1 MIVLEPAPVDARV
14 LGIEVISGRA
24 PVDLLELAAAAEP
37 IVAESM
43 TEMVAV
49 CDATGAIT
57 LMNRAM
63 AAATGGPESARA
75 TSAFGAWWKHR
86 RLDGST
92 VARRD
97 LPLTRALRG
106 EAVIDEE
113 ISLSWA
119 GGVQRTVMVNA
130 RRLSNGDDRLLG
142 AVVVMRDLTEQ
153 REAEAQAAFHVFH
166 DGVTGLPS
174 RSLFIEHVQGAL
186 RRAAGHRGS
195 TGLFAIN
202 INGFESINAQFGHDT
217 GDQVLREVAA
227 RLQTCTR
234 STDSVS
240 RGTENVARLGGD
252 EFFVLCERVGGTRGA
267 TSMAARVAGVLL
279 QRIRVA
285 DEDLQIS
292 VHTGITV
299 VRGGKH
305 EPDVMIRQAKS
316 ALRRAR
322 ETGTGECEFYAEEMR
337 SAQIARID
345 DEHALRTALEH
356 GELSVAFQPKVAL
369 ATDRIVGVEALL
381 RWEHPVRGFI
391 PPSSFIPLAEATG
404 LIRPIGAWVLR
415 QACEHG
421 ARWLEL
427 HPGPSAPMV
436 SVNLSA
442 GQFDAGLVDTLRVV
456 LAETGMDP
464 EHLCLEVTE
473 SMVMGDPELAIQ
485 MLYQIRD
492 LGVSIS
498 MDDFGTGYSSL
509 SYLRRFPLAELKIDK
524 SFVDGL
530 GRDSE
535 STAIVAAVM
544 GMAHAMDLSV
554 VAEGVETSA
563 QLDALRALGCDQA
576 QGYYYARPQA
586 AERIDDL
593 LMKAHLDGDRAR
605 IQGAHGA
612 TEWGAGTIVIV
623 DDAADVR
630 LHARMSLTAA
640 GFGVHEA
647 ENGESGIDLIRRVR
661 PDCVVLD
668 MHMPGLSGLDVCRLL
683 RADPSTRDLTVVML
697 TAEGKAAEKAEA
709 FALEA
714 DDYIVKPFVPRDLVS
729 RVTAAIRRRVEAE
742 PDYAVSLGLSATVSG
757 SPERFV

>member
-1 MIVLEPAPVDARV
+1 VIVLDRSPVRV
-14 LGIEVISGRA
+14 VPGADVTSEA
-24 PVDLLELAAAAEP
+24 AAVDSRTLAAAAESV
-37 IVAESM
+37 IAESV
-43 TEMVAV
+43 TEMVAI
-49 CDATGAIT
+49 CDAAGAIT
-57 LMNRAM
+57 MMNRAM
-63 AAATGGPESARA
+63 AAAAGNAEQARA
-75 TSAFGAWWKHR
+75 AMALGMPWKHR
-86 RLDGST
+86 SPDG
-92 VARRD
+92 VALARRD
-97 LPLTRALRG
+97 LPLSRALRG
-106 EAVIDEE
+106 ESVRDEE
-113 ISLSWA
+113 ITVTWSR
-119 GGVQRTVMVNA
+119 GRHRTVVANA
-130 RRLSNGDDRLLG
+130 SSLADREGRILG
-142 AVVVMRDLTEQ
+142 AVVVMRDITAQ
-153 REAEAQAAFHVFH
+153 REAEAQVAFHTLH

-174 RSLFIEHVQGAL
+174 RHLFIEHVQRAL
-186 RRAAGHRGS
+186 RRAARHRWS
-195 TGLFAIN
+195 IGLFAIN
-202 INGFESINAQFGHDT
+202 INGFESINAQFGHDA
-217 GDQVLREVAA
+217 GDQVLREVAL
-227 RLQTCTR
+227 RLQACTR
-234 STDSVS
+234 SSDSVS
-240 RGTENVARLGGD
+240 RAAENVARLGGD
-252 EFFVLCERVGGTRGA
+252 EFFLLCEQIGGVRGA
-267 TSMAARVAGVLL
+267 TSMAARVARVLHEP
-279 QRIRVA
+279 IRVA
-285 DEDLQIS
+285 DEAVEIS

-299 VRGGKH
+299 IRGSKH

-322 ETGTGECEFYAEEMR
+322 ETGMGGCAFYAEEMR

-421 ARWLEL
+421 ARWVRM
-427 HPGPSAPMV
+427 HTGPSAPMV

-442 GQFDAGLVDTLRVV
+442 GQFDAGLVETLRIV

-473 SMVMGDPELAIQ
+473 SMVMGDPELAID

-498 MDDFGTGYSSL
+498 VDDFGTGYSSL

-530 GRDSE
+530 GRDAE
-535 STAIVAAVM
+535 STAIVAAIM

-586 AERIDDL
+586 ADRIDDL
-593 LMKAHLDGDRAR
+593 LTKARLDGDRAR
-605 IQGAHGA
+605 VQGAHAA

-623 DDAADVR
+623 DDAPDVR

-647 ENGESGIDLIRRVR
+647 ENGEVGIDLIRRVR

-683 RADPSTRDLTVVML
+683 RADANTRDLTVVML

-729 RVTAAIRRRVEAE
+729 RVTAAIRRRAEAE
-742 PDYAVSLGLSATVSG
+742 D
-757 SPERFV
+757 

>member
-1 MIVLEPAPVDARV
+1 
-14 LGIEVISGRA
+14 
-24 PVDLLELAAAAEP
+24 
-37 IVAESM
+37 
-43 TEMVAV
+43 
-49 CDATGAIT
+49 
-57 LMNRAM
+57 
-63 AAATGGPESARA
+63 
-75 TSAFGAWWKHR
+75 
-86 RLDGST
+86 
-92 VARRD
+92 
-97 LPLTRALRG
+97 
-106 EAVIDEE
+106 
-113 ISLSWA
+113 
-119 GGVQRTVMVNA
+119 MVNA
-130 RRLSNGDDRLLG
+130 RSLSDGDGRVVG
-142 AVVVMRDLTEQ
+142 AVVVMRDITEQ
-153 REAEAQAAFHVFH
+153 REAEAQAAFHTSH

-174 RSLFIEHVQGAL
+174 RTLFIEHVQLAL
-186 RRAAGHRGS
+186 RRAARHRWS

-202 INGFESINAQFGHDT
+202 INGFESINAQYGHDA
-217 GDQVLREVAA
+217 GDQVLREVAQ
-227 RLQTCTR
+227 RLQGCVR

-240 RGTENVARLGGD
+240 RGIENVARLGGD
-252 EFFVLCERVGGTRGA
+252 EFFLLCERVGGVRGA
-267 TSMAARVAGVLL
+267 TSMAARVAGVLHEP
-279 QRIRVA
+279 IRVD
-285 DEDLQIS
+285 DESVLIS
-292 VHTGITV
+292 VHTGITA

-316 ALRRAR
+316 ALRRSR
-322 ETGTGECEFYAEEMR
+322 ETGTGQCSFFAEEMR
-337 SAQIARID
+337 SEQIARID

-356 GELSVAFQPKVAL
+356 GELSVVFQPKVAL

-381 RWEHPVRGFI
+381 RWEHPIRGFI
-391 PPSSFIPLAEATG
+391 PPSSFIPLAESTG
-404 LIRPIGAWVLR
+404 LIRSIGAWVLR

-421 ARWLEL
+421 ARWLDL
-427 HPGPSAPMV
+427 YPGPSAPMV

-442 GQFDAGLVDTLRVV
+442 GQFDAGLVDTLRIV

-464 EHLCLEVTE
+464 EHLFLEVTE
-473 SMVMGDPELAIQ
+473 SMVMGDPELAIE
-485 MLYQIRD
+485 MLHQIRD
-492 LGVSIS
+492 LGVSLS

-509 SYLRRFPLAELKIDK
+509 AYLRRFPLAELKIDK

-544 GMAHAMDLSV
+544 GMAHAMDLLV

-586 AERIDDL
+586 PERIDDL
-593 LMKAHLDGDRAR
+593 LMKARLDGDRAR
-605 IQGAHGA
+605 IQGAHAA

-683 RADPSTRDLTVVML
+683 RADPGTRDLTVVML
-697 TAEGKAAEKAEA
+697 TADGKAAEKAEA

-729 RVTAAIRRRVEAE
+729 RVTAAIRRRAE
-742 PDYAVSLGLSATVSG
+742 TSEPQAPKAA
-757 SPERFV
+757 ER